1 MLVVRECGEFDN
13 GVSGLRDYLLKN
25 DIPTPS
31 GLGADTMSE
40 GEFLW
45 TMAEHAVIED
55 DRITA
60 AVLDIVRERILQI
73 AFEGWCELSFEVD
86 GQLEEVP
93 AMMSVHP
100 FGLILESRQ
109 KELAPAALIG
119 LSSELEAEVLDAG
132 PASDWIG
139 NSLDRFIN
147 NMDLSNF
154 LADRPTVGTFTAS
167 SLGPITGTLMILAL
181 RDTQVIMTKS
191 VS

>member
-1 MLVVRECGEFDN
+1 
-13 GVSGLRDYLLKN
+13 
-25 DIPTPS
+25 
-31 GLGADTMSE
+31 MSE

-60 AVLDIVRERILQI
+60 IVLDIVRERILQI

-100 FGLILESRQ
+100 FRVDFGVETKR
-109 KELAPAALIG
+109 LAPAALIG

-154 LADRPTVGTFTAS
+154 LADRPTVGDFATAS
-167 SLGPITGTLMILAL
+167 SLRSYYGNTHDIGTQRHSGNNDQICLLERQQFAYFCFDGIKL
-181 RDTQVIMTKS
+181 R
-191 VS
+191 